1 MLPAV
6 GLVDVSTRPEGLEQ
20 LDHLEV
26 AHGDVLAV
34 LVLSQNVGGMDV
46 IDGGEDSIY
55 TLINNAPSRTLKELT
70 VDQQNVLSINE
81 HFQIRR

>member
-1 MLPAV
+1 
-6 GLVDVSTRPEGLEQ
+6 
-20 LDHLEV
+20 
-26 AHGDVLAV
+26 
-34 LVLSQNVGGMDV
+34 MDV

-81 HFQIRR
+81 HFRSH